1 LLIDTHAHVNGPEF
15 EGEVPAVL
23 DRAMAAG
30 VERIVCVGYDVPT
43 SLRAVELAEQYPA
56 IFASVG
62 VHPNSIDESPA
73 GWREEIEHLAH
84 HSRVVAIGESGLDYY
99 REFTTLEHQREGLAW
114 HLQLADALDLPIVIH
129 NRDSDADVT
138 TALTEWAATRSAK
151 GVPGLLHS
159 FAGSHEMLQACLAA
173 GFAISFSGM
182 VTFTNKSI
190 RHVGEAARQ
199 VPDDALLVET
209 DCPYLAPVPF
219 RGKRNEPAY
228 VRSVAERVAEL
239 RGAELDQIMAL
250 TTANARR
257 VFARMEVAG
266 E

>member
-84 HSRVVAIGESGLDYY
+84 HPRVVAIGESGLDYY
-99 REFTTLEHQREGLAW
+99 REFTAAAHQREGLEW
-114 HLQLADALDLPIVIH
+114 HLQLADALALPIIIH
-129 NRDSDADVT
+129 NRDSDVHVT
-138 TALTEWAATRSAK
+138 SALTIWAGARASRGA
-151 GVPGLLHS
+151 PGLLHS
-159 FAGSHEMLQACLAA
+159 FAGSDEMLQACIDA

-190 RHVGEAARQ
+190 RHVAEAARR
-199 VPDDALLVET
+199 VPDERLLVET

-219 RGKRNEPAY
+219 RGKRNEPAF
-228 VRSVAERVAEL
+228 VRAVAERVAEL
-239 RGAELDQIMAL
+239 RGVELEKIMAL
-250 TTANARR
+250 TTANASR
-257 VFARMEVAG
+257 VFARMESAS